1 MEVDGFSVA
10 SYAGVFRGAR
20 FPHNEKRDP
29 LKMPVW
35 EASFTD
41 AWGKFMEN
49 ETSMGHSTYFW
60 QFVYST
66 SMDTF
71 AKIEIGHVENW
82 EVSNFE

>member
-49 ETSMGHSTYFW
+49 GTSVGHSTYLL
-60 QFVYST
+60 T
-66 SMDTF
+66 IRLLDEHGTF

>member
-29 LKMPVW
+29 LKTPVW

-49 ETSMGHSTYFW
+49 ETSMGHST
-60 QFVYST
+60 
-66 SMDTF
+66 
-71 AKIEIGHVENW
+71 
-82 EVSNFE
+82 